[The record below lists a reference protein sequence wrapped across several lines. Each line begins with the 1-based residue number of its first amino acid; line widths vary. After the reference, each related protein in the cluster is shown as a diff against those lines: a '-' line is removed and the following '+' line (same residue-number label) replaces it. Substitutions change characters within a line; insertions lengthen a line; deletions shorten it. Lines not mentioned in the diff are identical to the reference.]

1 MNVKILEIALG
12 TQPFGKLF
20 QFADLCRFVA
30 EPALIAAPPAQV
42 LSLSMVAAD
51 TAAQSA
57 LWSDV
62 RNPLFNAQAG
72 RLPAFFQNLL
82 PEGIL
87 RTHIAQLRGCREDD
101 HFELLAA
108 CGGDLPGAVSA
119 RPATV
124 DRATL
129 QRLVTQDQDAL
140 EMTVIAL
147 PMPQGISVS
156 GVQPK
161 LGLRRQGG
169 RYVARTRS
177 GNSTRVIA
185 KLPIAG
191 RPHMP
196 QLEMLSL
203 QLARA
208 AGVDTCHAELA
219 PLSAID
225 AEHSY
230 ALPDEPDFLA
240 VTRFDRDGARRIHF
254 EDFAQVLAVDP
265 QHKYGSS
272 YLAMA
277 LAMQAFPSLGE
288 PAVMELVRRLV
299 VNDLLGNPDAH
310 LKNFG
315 VLYADGIAPRLAPAY
330 DIVAYDAMQGA
341 DGHALPLIPS
351 PTRAKDAKD
360 QKPAMRT
367 LRPPF
372 FTPTSVRA
380 FCYSAGLNEPLMRR
394 TIADTVRA
402 ARAAWPAMTEASTL
416 PAAWKQRMRNRLET
430 HPLSQGLTRRGT

>member
-1 MNVKILEIALG
+1 MNVKILDIALG

-30 EPALIAAPPAQV
+30 EPALVASPPAQV
-42 LSLSMVAAD
+42 LSLSMLAAD
-51 TAAQSA
+51 GAAQSA

-62 RNPLFNAQAG
+62 RNPLFNAQGG

-82 PEGIL
+82 PEGVL

-140 EMTVIAL
+140 EMTVTAL

-161 LGLRRQGG
+161 LGLRLQGG
-169 RYVARTRS
+169 RYVARTRAGS
-177 GNSTRVIA
+177 STRVIA
-185 KLPIAG
+185 KLPVAG

-203 QLARA
+203 DLARA
-208 AGVDTCHAELA
+208 AGVDTCEARLA

-230 ALPDEPDFLA
+230 ALPDEPEFLA

-277 LAMQAFPSLGE
+277 LAMQAFASLGE
-288 PAVMELVRRLV
+288 AAVLELVRRLV

-341 DGHALPLIPS
+341 DGHALPLVPQPPRPKAPATTS
-351 PTRAKDAKD
+351 RAS
-360 QKPAMRT
+360 
-367 LRPPF
+367 RPPF
-372 FTPTSVRA
+372 FTPASVRA
-380 FCYSAGLNEPLMRR
+380 FCYSAGVNEPLTRR

-402 ARAAWPAMTEASTL
+402 ARAAWPAMTEASAL
-416 PAAWKQRMRNRLET
+416 PAPWKRRMRDRLES
-430 HPLSQGLTRRGT
+430 HPLAQGLARRGT